1 MIEAYFLN
9 SSSLNNQKSER
20 GVKMFTQETKYSLN
34 YFLRGFR
41 LVIIITLCSFMS
53 LTFLYGIESEGKTNP
68 AHSGDF
74 PKSIY
79 YYILYPDS
87 GPSIDDVLWEISNR
101 FNNNE
106 ENHFTIILSNG
117 TYNQNI

>member
-1 MIEAYFLN
+1 MKGAYFL
-9 SSSLNNQKSER
+9 SSSKLNNQKIKR

-74 PKSIY
+74 PKSI
-79 YYILYPDS
+79 
-87 GPSIDDVLWEISNR
+87 
-101 FNNNE
+101 
-106 ENHFTIILSNG
+106 
-117 TYNQNI
+117 